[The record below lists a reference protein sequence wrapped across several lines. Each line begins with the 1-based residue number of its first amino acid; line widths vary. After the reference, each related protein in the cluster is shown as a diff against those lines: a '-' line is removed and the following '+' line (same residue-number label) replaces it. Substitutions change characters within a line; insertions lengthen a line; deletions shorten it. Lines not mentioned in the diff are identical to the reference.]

1 MLKPFMVQKTI
12 MFIQDPQSK
21 ENGYAM
27 VAALVASEIIQYMLG
42 QHQHFMNCNTGWK
55 VSKVLTQMVFSKQLR
70 HTPSTKQNFGTGE
83 ILHMIHSDT
92 TKLIGFTWELATFLM
107 LPVKII
113 YCSYFLAQLLGLSF
127 LAGIAVFATGSV
139 FSSQVMKKIQEA
151 RKNESKLG
159 EERINITNESISNMK
174 TLKFYQLTDIF
185 KSQIEEKNLAEQ
197 NHDDKMRYMH
207 YMMGAIMTIFPSS
220 MSNASF
226 YMNVKL
232 GRVIDLPTALT
243 ILMLFDTIR
252 HPLGHFPWLW
262 TEITDIKKS
271 MKRLQKYFDSPELNI
286 DNFLSVNECSD
297 LSIEIKKSDFTWGM
311 KVPKE
316 EEDEKKDEE
325 KKMEEKSEPKK
336 VSYDSYVT
344 LKEIELQVKKGEFV
358 CIIGDVG
365 SGKSSILSTIIG
377 DLIPIN

>member
-1 MLKPFMVQKTI
+1 
-12 MFIQDPQSK
+12 
-21 ENGYAM
+21 
-27 VAALVASEIIQYMLG
+27 
-42 QHQHFMNCNTGWK
+42 
-55 VSKVLTQMVFSKQLR
+55 
-70 HTPSTKQNFGTGE
+70 
-83 ILHMIHSDT
+83 
-92 TKLIGFTWELATFLM
+92 
-107 LPVKII
+107 
-113 YCSYFLAQLLGLSF
+113 
-127 LAGIAVFATGSV
+127 
-139 FSSQVMKKIQEA
+139 
-151 RKNESKLG
+151 
-159 EERINITNESISNMK
+159 
-174 TLKFYQLTDIF
+174 
-185 KSQIEEKNLAEQ
+185 
-197 NHDDKMRYMH
+197 MRYMH

-262 TEITDIKKS
+262 NQITDIQKS
-271 MKRLQKYFDSPELNI
+271 MKRLQKYFDSQELNI

-297 LSIEIKKSDFTWGM
+297 ISIEIKKSDFTWGM

-316 EEDEKKDEE
+316 EEDEKEE
-325 KKMEEKSEPKK
+325 VKPEPKK

-377 DLIPIN
+377 DLIPINEKRNQIIRKNMDGDQIDERCADQMQKDLL